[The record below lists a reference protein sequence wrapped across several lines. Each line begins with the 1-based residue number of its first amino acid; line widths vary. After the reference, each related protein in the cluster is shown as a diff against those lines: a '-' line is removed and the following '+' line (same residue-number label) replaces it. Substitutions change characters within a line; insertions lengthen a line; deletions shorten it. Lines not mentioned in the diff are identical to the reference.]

1 MVGLKVANCINI
13 NIENKSMNMSK
24 RNLLMVILF
33 SFLFWGC
40 NNEDL
45 ECLNENEP
53 KTTINLIAP
62 NGQRIANDIESL
74 TELLD
79 EIAEESFGGNKDIEI
94 DKIIYHD
101 TDMGFLAEVVYKTY
115 DGYLKNVI
123 ITNTLLKSNLNLS
136 LIKTRRE
143 DGMDGETNVYS
154 CKNNDTK
161 KCSECEV
168 GVMDDIPSCSCQNGD
183 KKYCELKVR
192 KE

>member
-1 MVGLKVANCINI
+1 
-13 NIENKSMNMSK
+13 MNMSK

-79 EIAEESFGGNKDIEI
+79 EIAEESFGENKDIERDEKNI
-94 DKIIYHD
+94 EKIVENSSSKGGTFSIIGPVKAGANAIKSHR
-101 TDMGFLAEVVYKTY
+101 TGSY
-115 DGYLKNVI
+115 DVN
-123 ITNTLLKSNLNLS
+123 
-136 LIKTRRE
+136 
-143 DGMDGETNVYS
+143 
-154 CKNNDTK
+154 
-161 KCSECEV
+161 
-168 GVMDDIPSCSCQNGD
+168 
-183 KKYCELKVR
+183 
-192 KE
+192 